1 MSKCDLKV
9 LREKPLYIFFLFVAW
24 FILIIPL
31 VDTKIV
37 PGHDCVFHI
46 MRFINIAEAIKNGVF
61 PVRMYADDVQFWGAP
76 TGIFYPGLFFYIPAL
91 LKLAGL
97 PVEICFNIFIAT
109 VFLVGMLASWYGFT
123 LLAKSKNI
131 AFFSTLL
138 YISSGYYLMDAYIRS
153 AIGELL
159 GLSFM
164 PLAIASIEILVAKSK
179 VKVKDYVWGILA
191 ISAVIQSHVLCSVA
205 LVLFGLFCLIVHY
218 KSISFRL
225 FYRILVLII
234 VVFLLNA
241 HFIIPFLLF
250 YKNVPI
256 TMDFVDGFAEQGW
269 PTIVLFR
276 FFLAWNFWLVVAV
289 YFFLPKM
296 LRSYNLKS
304 AKASGK
310 STIKDK
316 KEFLFSK
323 IYVKCIFAGCLFLF
337 MADLSFPWD
346 MFPLLKRFFQTM
358 QFPWRFLGI
367 STLCFCV
374 PGGICI
380 HKFLSGKKSWTN
392 GYLLLSVLLVCLI
405 GLAAFIKF
413 APISSIPD
421 WNMPEKKFVWKRINS
436 VSDTDYLYNDIDKQ
450 KLFEQGNRYISDGI
464 ISNYSKS
471 GTNISFSYKTKNK
484 SKIILP
490 LVNFPGYI
498 AVDNTGREVNIEENG
513 NHMMQ
518 LSLTEG
524 SGEIK
529 IWYKGL
535 PLFAVAD
542 YISLVSTMGVLILIS
557 FVHKNRYWNRLLG

>member
-1 MSKCDLKV
+1 MNILNINFFDKKLRYV
-9 LREKPLYIFFLFVAW
+9 LFLLVIW
-24 FILIIPL
+24 LILIIPL
-31 VDTKIV
+31 IDTNII

-46 MRFINIAEAIKNGVF
+46 TRFLNIAEAIKNGVF

-76 TGIFYPGLFFYIPAL
+76 VGIFYPSLFFYIPAI
-91 LKLAGL
+91 LKLIGM
-97 PVEICFNIFIAT
+97 PVEICYNIFIA
-109 VFLVGMLASWYGFT
+109 VIFLFGIFSSWFGFS
-123 LLAKSKNI
+123 LLTKSKNI
-131 AFFSTLL
+131 GFFCTLL

-179 VKVKDYVWGILA
+179 VKVKDCVWGILA

-218 KSISFRL
+218 KNISLRQ
-225 FYRILVLII
+225 FYRILVITI
-234 VVFLLNA
+234 TVFLLNA

-276 FFLAWNFWLVVAV
+276 FFLAWNFWLFVSV

-296 LRSYNLKS
+296 LRGLNSK
-304 AKASGK
+304 SGK
-310 STIKDK
+310 ALGKSQIKIK
-316 KEFLFSK
+316 KEFLLTKLYMNYFL
-323 IYVKCIFAGCLFLF
+323 AGCLFLF
-337 MADLSFPWD
+337 MADLAFPWD
-346 MFPLLKRFFQTM
+346 LFSLLKQFFQTM

-374 PGGICI
+374 PGGICF
-380 HKFLSGKKSWTN
+380 HKFLSGKKRKLN
-392 GYLLLSVLLVCLI
+392 GYLVLSLFLICLTSLI
-405 GLAAFIKF
+405 AFSNL

-421 WNMPEKKFVWKRINS
+421 WNMPTKKIFWERITS
-436 VSDTDYLYNDIDKQ
+436 ASDTDYLYNDIDKQ
-450 KLFEQGNRYISDGI
+450 KLLERGNCYISDGI

-471 GTNISFSYKTKNK
+471 GTNISFSYKAKNI

-490 LVNFPGYI
+490 LVNYPGYI
-498 AVDNTGREVNIEENG
+498 ATDNTGRAVSIEESD

-518 LSLTEG
+518 LTLTEG

-542 YISLVSTMGVLILIS
+542 YISLFSTLGFLIFAYL
-557 FVHKNRYWNRLLG
+557 VRKNKYWNRFIG